1 MKKKL
6 RYQHVDHGSLA
17 DYLSQHEIASAE
29 AVATSHI
36 YRCISGR
43 DESLVIALA
52 DGNALIV
59 TYESQAAVDR
69 RRNAG

>member
-6 RYQHVDHGSLA
+6 RYQHVDQGSLA
-17 DYLSQHEIASAE
+17 DYLSQHEISSAE
-29 AVATSHI
+29 AVASTHI
-36 YRCISGR
+36 YRCISDR
-43 DESLVIALA
+43 EESLAITLA

>member
-6 RYQHVDHGSLA
+6 RYQHVDHSSLA
-17 DYLSQHEIASAE
+17 DYLSRHEISSAE
-29 AVATSHI
+29 ALASTHI
-36 YRCISGR
+36 YRCIADR
-43 DESLVIALA
+43 EESLVIALA

-59 TYESQAAVDR
+59 THESQAAVDR